1 MSTASRAWEIGCAR
15 EIKRVWE
22 IKPGIP
28 IDRDERETS
37 GTFGFLPD
45 TACRVEFDASHSKQ
59 GTDIRSTRHWT
70 RGYHVAFVCTIWHS
84 TRVIPFRVQFRPGIP
99 LYEQVVYSAKKA
111 MISGRLR
118 PGDPFPSVR
127 ILSKELKINPNTA
140 HKVVTQLAASGLLEI
155 RPGIGTVVVAHP
167 EASAAERAQLLS
179 HEIEELVV
187 EAKRLSINLQD
198 MVASVSEHWK
208 RLSAKDGLGGQPD
221 REGSR
226 KR

>member
-1 MSTASRAWEIGCAR
+1 
-15 EIKRVWE
+15 
-22 IKPGIP
+22 
-28 IDRDERETS
+28 
-37 GTFGFLPD
+37 
-45 TACRVEFDASHSKQ
+45 
-59 GTDIRSTRHWT
+59 
-70 RGYHVAFVCTIWHS
+70 
-84 TRVIPFRVQFRPGIP
+84 
-99 LYEQVVYSAKKA
+99 

-127 ILSKELKINPNTA
+127 TLSKELKINPNTA
-140 HKVVTQLAASGLLEI
+140 HRVVTQLVASGLLEI
-155 RPGIGTVVVAHP
+155 RPGVGTIVAAHP

-198 MVASVSEHWK
+198 MVTSV
-208 RLSAKDGLGGQPD
+208 